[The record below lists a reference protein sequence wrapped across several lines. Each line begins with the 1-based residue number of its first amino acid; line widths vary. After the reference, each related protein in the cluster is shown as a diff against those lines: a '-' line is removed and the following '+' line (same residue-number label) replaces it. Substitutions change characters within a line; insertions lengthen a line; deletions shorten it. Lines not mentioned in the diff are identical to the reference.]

1 MQSVLPLPRRAV
13 TFGCWSR
20 ISIRTAGERDI
31 DRLSDYFAG
40 LSQSSRYNRFMGT
53 GGSLC
58 RIAKSLLT
66 HDRKA
71 DCFTLVAELRD
82 EEQDAIIGEA
92 SYGLDRD
99 SRVGEFAISVDDSW
113 QQRGLGSALLCALQC
128 RAVSLGYFR
137 LFGETFRTND
147 PMRGLARKA
156 GFELA
161 RAVDWR
167 TVRFDKALA
176 DNVGD
181 A

>member
-1 MQSVLPLPRRAV
+1 LQSVLPSPRQAV
-13 TFGCWSR
+13 AAGCSGR

-58 RIAKSLLT
+58 RIAKSLLA

-71 DCFTLVAELRD
+71 DCFTLVAELRN